1 MKSHTAIYYFTGAY
15 GTFIEWCLNYFTDA
29 EFSDQLPFTKIG
41 NAHKFAGNEV
51 LSEKMLL
58 NVIQEKKKFIRMF
71 PGKSNA
77 VTATFI
83 NTPNQSISCHRVELK
98 LLEQISDNVVVLYY
112 NLENI
117 LWGENN
123 VIKSFVEKTDAN
135 IKHLQNNEVDGF
147 ESQLVSTLK
156 EYILLELKDNSL
168 TANWGGKSAL
178 EMEDWELREFLSMY
192 LYGKWVDLYSEDIFE
207 TLKKEFP
214 AVTFIEIGQLRDN
227 FVETITKL
235 FEKLNLPIIR
245 NNIEFIY
252 EEWDKLQYFKNKDKQ
267 IKEIVD
273 AVLNDV
279 DLDFGGLSIIDEAEI
294 QRQLRNNG
302 WEIQCYDLNV
312 FPTNTTDLKKLLT
325 K

>member
-1 MKSHTAIYYFTGAY
+1 M
-15 GTFIEWCLNYFTDA
+15 
-29 EFSDQLPFTKIG
+29 
-41 NAHKFAGNEV
+41 
-51 LSEKMLL
+51 
-58 NVIQEKKKFIRMF
+58 
-71 PGKSNA
+71 
-77 VTATFI
+77 
-83 NTPNQSISCHRVELK
+83 
-98 LLEQISDNVVVLYY
+98 
-112 NLENI
+112 
-117 LWGENN
+117 
-123 VIKSFVEKTDAN
+123 
-135 IKHLQNNEVDGF
+135 
-147 ESQLVSTLK
+147 
-156 EYILLELKDNSL
+156 
-168 TANWGGKSAL
+168 
-178 EMEDWELREFLSMY
+178 
-192 LYGKWVDLYSEDIFE
+192 
-207 TLKKEFP
+207 
-214 AVTFIEIGQLRDN
+214 TFIEIGQLRDN